1 MDVLNGEVLFHFLK
15 NTDGTIIHTAEGAF
29 SSLVLFFGLFPLL
42 EHSFA
47 AFLLFWPNEENLP
60 QA

>member
-1 MDVLNGEVLFHFLK
+1 MNTLNGEVLFDFLK
-15 NTDGTIIHTAEGAF
+15 DTDGTIIHTADGAF
-29 SSLVLFFGLFPLL
+29 SNLLFFFGLLPPL

-47 AFLLFWPNEENLP
+47 AFLLTRPDEENLP